1 MSIFFLV
8 DKLQNE
14 QLQFN
19 SSITTINSPIGKI
32 MVENSNSL
40 FKQASSK
47 YLSNPC
53 TTQKKKVK
61 RNLFLSEPSIKSLPC
76 NKQNFEVYLIPI

>member
-1 MSIFFLV
+1 
-8 DKLQNE
+8 
-14 QLQFN
+14 
-19 SSITTINSPIGKI
+19 

-61 RNLFLSEPSIKSLPC
+61 RNLFLSEPSIKSLPG